1 MAAWLNPDPDQP
13 MSLGSHLGELR
24 RRIVPPVVVLALGF
38 ILGFAYHAQLKLAII
53 WPLQRAIELVGP
65 EVAARLRLPTDGTAR
80 LFMVTDLAE
89 SAINAATLSMYAA
102 LALAIPVILWELW
115 QFIAV
120 GLKPAER
127 RLAFLFV
134 PAAVL
139 FFYGGMLLGYFLGIP
154 YMYAWLIQFTDS
166 DPTVVIQLKQAD
178 YIDSFFN
185 WTIAF
190 GLIMDIPWAVMVL
203 VRTGLMK
210 PDQLA
215 KARRWVVMV
224 NLVLA
229 AMLTPGSDLA
239 SLLAL
244 AVPMQLLF
252 ELGLIASR
260 FMVPKRS
267 TDQER

>member
-1 MAAWLNPDPDQP
+1 MASGLPPETDRP
-13 MSLGSHLGELR
+13 MSLGDHLGELR

-38 ILGFAYHAQLKLAII
+38 ILGFAFHAQIKLAVV

-65 EVAARLRLPTDGTAR
+65 EVATRLHLPTDGSTR
-80 LFMVTDLAE
+80 IFMVTDLGE
-89 SAINAATLSMYAA
+89 SAINAAALAMYAA
-102 LALAIPVILWELW
+102 FALAIPVVLWELW
-115 QFIAV
+115 RFVSI
-120 GLKPAER
+120 GLRPSER

-139 FFYGGMLLGYFLGIP
+139 CFYAGGALGYFLGLP

-166 DPTVVIQLKQAD
+166 DPTVFIQLKQAD

-190 GLIMDIPWAVMVL
+190 GLILDIPWAVMVL
-203 VRTGLMK
+203 VRTGVLR
-210 PDQLA
+210 PQQIA
-215 KARRWVVMV
+215 RARRWVVMA

-252 ELGLIASR
+252 EVGLIASR
-260 FMVPKRS
+260 FMVPRR
-267 TDQER
+267 TAEQER